1 MRRGR
6 RGWTGAAAIIAA
18 VAFAVAAPAA
28 ACPAAGDPTVRVV
41 AVPEPLVLVLADG
54 RTVRLA
60 GVTLA
65 GLEEAGG
72 AMSRAALTAL
82 ALGRDVRLAPVG
94 GGLDRY
100 GRTVARVVRAD
111 DGADVA
117 VALAAGGAAL
127 AGGAPRDDGCGRP
140 VLTAEAAARR
150 ARRGGWSDGTF
161 AVLVA
166 GDPELAGNAGRYVI
180 VEGRVLSVGRAG
192 RIHYLNFGRR
202 WTLDFTVV
210 IAESDAQALEQAGF
224 APASLAGVRV
234 RVRGWLEAR
243 DGGLLQL
250 TRPSDIERL
259 GKRIGTGG

>member
-1 MRRGR
+1 MRRGLR
-6 RGWTGAAAIIAA
+6 RWAAAPAIIAA
-18 VAFAVAAPAA
+18 ATLTVVVPALACSAVEEPA
-28 ACPAAGDPTVRVV
+28 VRVA
-41 AVPEPLVLVLADG
+41 AVPEPLVLTLADG
-54 RTVRLA
+54 RSVRLA

-72 AMSRAALTAL
+72 SSSRTAL
-82 ALGRDVRLAPVG
+82 AEIALGRDVRLAPVG
-94 GGLDRY
+94 AGPDRY
-100 GRTVARVVRAD
+100 GRLVARVERAD

-117 VALAAGGAAL
+117 VALAAAGAAL

-140 VLTAEAAARR
+140 VLVAEAVARR
-150 ARRGGWSDGTF
+150 ARRGGWADGTF
-161 AVLVA
+161 SIFSA
-166 GDPELAGNAGRYVI
+166 GDPELAASAGRYVI

-192 RIHYLNFGRR
+192 RVHYLNFGRR

-224 APASLAGVRV
+224 APASLAGARV

-243 DGGLLQL
+243 DGGQVQL